1 LSDKNQSRGGEQPIR
16 EILQY
21 LIKNPDAKDTLD
33 GIYRWWL
40 PKEHREWGREE
51 VRKAVDMLTSKG
63 WLTKRGTIP
72 SKEIYGINRDRLQD
86 IENFLH
92 HSAAS
97 S

>member
-1 LSDKNQSRGGEQPIR
+1 LSVKNLSQGGQQAIR

-21 LIKNPDAKDTLD
+21 LITNPDAKDTIE
-33 GIYRWWL
+33 GIYKWWM
-40 PKEHREWGREE
+40 PKEHREWGKEE
-51 VRKAVDMLTSKG
+51 VRKAVDMLISKG

-86 IENFLH
+86 IENFFH